1 MCKFGF
7 VILLPVGFGVDCVT
21 SLRLNFL
28 HEMSIMQP
36 DLNLRVTVKI
46 NKGPQ
51 RTEQITTD
59 FSVFENR
66 GLGTFHDFFK
76 IIL

>member
-1 MCKFGF
+1 MGF
-7 VILLPVGFGVDCVT
+7 WVDCVT

-28 HEMSIMQP
+28 HEMRIMQP
-36 DLNLRVTVKI
+36 DLNLRVTVKVHR
-46 NKGPQ
+46 GPQ
-51 RTEQITTD
+51 RTEQIMTY

-66 GLGTFHDFFK
+66 GLGRFHDFLK